1 MPAHHFCATE
11 GCERAGGLDA
21 NKVAC
26 KDSSYRLDV
35 STWQWHTFRLS
46 PEISSPKTQTHMWPK
61 TRPTSIVSERG
72 QHSANLVACSS
83 LESGK
88 LILFGGLQSAGINKD
103 ALFDA
108 NVAHSNTKASL
119 LVQVDV
125 NTFHVSEPRTTGTPP
140 CPRHSHAAAVVDLGN
155 NRASLLIAGGMN
167 LFSDLLCSDLYLLEL
182 GNTWAW
188 RNLPSLDT
196 PSPADG
202 LMPPGAVSG
211 PADTGA
217 ESDGVVAGAFVGIE
231 RGMEA
236 YTRSSLVSGRDLWDE
251 ERRVRERLEM
261 RRKKQAACGLCLPPP
276 GKRAPVSHSALKTLG
291 VQQPCMP

>member
-188 RNLPSLDT
+188 RNLPSLAT
-196 PSPADG
+196 PRRPLTVSCPLGRSVGRQIRELNLMEWSLG
-202 LMPPGAVSG
+202 LSWESNGAWRRVPGAVSCR
-211 PADTGA
+211 
-217 ESDGVVAGAFVGIE
+217 AGIFGMK
-231 RGMEA
+231 RGE
-236 YTRSSLVSGRDLWDE
+236 
-251 ERRVRERLEM
+251 
-261 RRKKQAACGLCLPPP
+261 
-276 GKRAPVSHSALKTLG
+276 
-291 VQQPCMP
+291 